1 MKKSLRYALG
11 IVALVILA
19 FILVRVFTAKPPKA
33 KKASIPPVIV
43 ERPERTDIKYILEYD
58 GDVLPILQANLFS
71 RVNGLIDALY
81 TDMGRRVRAGQ
92 LVALIDTSAAYQA
105 VAQTAATYFNA
116 KATEARERDLAS
128 KNLASQQDLDNAV
141 AAMQAAKAAYE
152 ANRVMLDYAKIRAP
166 FAGVVTKRWLD
177 PGSVVTSN
185 PIVGNS
191 NSTIFTIMDLDT
203 VKIDVNVLDKDV
215 AEIPEVTS
223 ATATVDVL
231 PNHTFRAVVSRS
243 AEAVTTTTRTMPVE
257 ILIPNKDHS
266 IKPGEFARV
275 TLVTGGNPRAITLPP
290 QAVLRQGGQTYVYLV
305 QDSAGRSVARRR
317 DVQTGVL
324 QNNRLEITAGLDG
337 TENVVVVGQTFVKA
351 NSPVSIVKPSRSDTT
366 NNYSTGNSSGSPE

>member
-1 MKKSLRYALG
+1 MKKSLRYVLG

-19 FILVRVFTAKPPKA
+19 FILVRVFTAKAPKA
-33 KKASIPPVIV
+33 KKASVPPVVV
-43 ERPERTDIKYILEYD
+43 ERPERTDIKYALEYD
-58 GDVLPILQANLFS
+58 GDVLPILQANVFS

-81 TDMGRRVRAGQ
+81 TDMGRTVRSGQ

-105 VAQTAATYFNA
+105 MAQTAATYYNA
-116 KATEARERDLAS
+116 KATEARQRELAS
-128 KNLASQQDLDNAV
+128 KNLASQQDLDNAI

-152 ANRVMLDYAKIRAP
+152 ANRVILDYAKIRAP
-166 FAGVVTKRWLD
+166 FTGIVTRRWLD

-215 AEIPEVTS
+215 AKIPEVTS
-223 ATATVDVL
+223 ATATVDVI
-231 PNHTFRAVVSRS
+231 PDHTFRAIVSRS
-243 AEAVTTTTRTMPVE
+243 AQAVTTTTRTMPVE
-257 ILIPNKDHS
+257 ILIPNRDHD

-275 TLVTGGNPRAITLPP
+275 TLLTGENPQAITLPP
-290 QAVLRQGGQTYVYLV
+290 QAVLRQDGRTYVYIT
-305 QDSAGRSVARRR
+305 QDSAGQTVARRR
-317 DVQTGVL
+317 DVETGVL

-337 TENVVVVGQTFVKA
+337 TENVIVVGQTFVKP
-351 NSPVSIVKPSRSDTT
+351 NGKVTIVAPSTADTT
-366 NNYSTGNSSGSPE
+366 QPYSAGGQ